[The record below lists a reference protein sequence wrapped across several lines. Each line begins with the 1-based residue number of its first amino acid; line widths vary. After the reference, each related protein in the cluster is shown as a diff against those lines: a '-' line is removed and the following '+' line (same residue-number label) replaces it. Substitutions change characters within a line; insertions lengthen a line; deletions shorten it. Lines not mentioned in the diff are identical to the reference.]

1 MSAIPAE
8 RQKNKEIN
16 KMEIRL
22 KDVKVDNADE
32 IRELQKQIEVLQK
45 RIEALK

>member
-1 MSAIPAE
+1 
-8 RQKNKEIN
+8 
-16 KMEIRL
+16 MEIRL
-22 KDVKVDNADE
+22 KNVKVDNVDE